1 MSFLPIPNKTITD
14 EELESMLNKPLSD
27 LDLSGFNLVGKKF
40 KDIVLCHINFNN
52 ANMEESVF
60 ENVNLSFSYF
70 KSANLNKAT
79 FMNCNLYRVDL
90 SYSNLTESKI
100 NSSLISVNLKR
111 SNLMNCNFNGSNL
124 EDANFSLTKN
134 TKKKPQIGKIYKL
147 HKPFSYR
154 VSPYSY
160 FIINDD
166 YGMVI
171 AVHKN
176 KTFDMLCSDKI
187 IRNIPMWANYSLLV
201 NKATE

>member
-1 MSFLPIPNKTITD
+1 MIYKTITD
-14 EELESMLNKPLSD
+14 EELESMLSKTTFD
-27 LDLSGFNLVGKKF
+27 LDLSNFNLVGKKF
-40 KDIVLCHINFNN
+40 KDIVLYRVKFNN

-60 ENVNLSFSYF
+60 ENVNLSFSSF

-79 FMNCNLYRVDL
+79 FMNCNLYRADF

-111 SNLMNCNFNGSNL
+111 SNLMNCDFNGSDL
-124 EDANFSLTKN
+124 EEANFNFAQN

-147 HKPFSYR
+147 HRLSYR
-154 VSPYSY
+154 VSAYSY

-166 YGMVI
+166 YGMII

-176 KTFDMLCSDKI
+176 NTFDILCSDKV
-187 IRNIPMWANYSLLV
+187 IRNMPMWANYSLLV